1 MSKNGKSAQ
10 DGANGVAEPRTNRKI
25 RVAIVGVGNC
35 ASSLVQG
42 RYYYQDASP
51 DDFVPGLMHV
61 ELGGY
66 HVRDIEFVAAFDID
80 KNKVGKDLS
89 EAIYAKP
96 NNTYVFQQVPKLDV
110 KVDRGMTHDGL
121 GKYLSQIIEKAP
133 GPTADVVGIL
143 KERKV
148 DLVVSYLPVGSE
160 EATKWYVEQA
170 LKAGVGFINAI
181 PVFIG
186 REPYWQ
192 RRFAAE
198 GLPVI
203 GDDIKS
209 QVGATISHRVLTR
222 LFMDRGVRLDRTYQ
236 LNFGGNTDFLN
247 MLERER
253 LESKKISKTN
263 AVTSMLD
270 YELDPDD
277 IHVGPSDHVPWLK
290 DRKWCYIR
298 MEGTTFGD
306 VPLNAELKL
315 EVWDSP
321 NSAGV
326 ITDAIRCLKLGLDR
340 GLQGTLV
347 APSSYFMKSPP
358 IQIHDDIA
366 FNRVEAF
373 IKGEDSE
380 TLVGTETAKPKT
392 TRKLAASRRPVERD
406 VSASVTAGAGRA
418 APSIGH

>member
-1 MSKNGKSAQ
+1 MPASTTRRSTVTKTTARRVGR
-10 DGANGVAEPRTNRKI
+10 PTTRRRPI
-25 RVAIVGVGNC
+25 RVAIIGVGNC

-42 RYYYQDASP
+42 VHYYRNAKPGDSI
-51 DDFVPGLMHV
+51 PGLMHV
-61 ELGGY
+61 DLGGY
-66 HVRDIEFVAAFDID
+66 HLRDVEFVAAFDVD
-80 KNKVGKDLS
+80 RNKVGKDLAD
-89 EAIYAKP
+89 AIYAAP
-96 NNTYVFQQVPKLDV
+96 NNTYRFADVPKTGV
-110 KVDRGMTHDGL
+110 KVSRGMTHDGI
-121 GKYLSQIIEKAP
+121 GKYLSTVVKKAD
-133 GPTADVVGIL
+133 GPTDDIVTIL

-148 DLVVSYLPVGSE
+148 DVVVSYLPVGSE
-160 EATKWYVEQA
+160 EATKWYVEQV
-170 LKAGVGFINAI
+170 LDAGCAFINCI

-192 RRFAAE
+192 KRFADRK
-198 GLPVI
+198 LPII

-209 QVGATISHRVLTR
+209 QVGATITHRVLTR

-270 YELDPDD
+270 YPMDPNDV
-277 IHVGPSDHVPWLK
+277 HVGPSDYVPWLL

-306 VPLNAELKL
+306 VPLNAEVKL

-326 ITDAIRCLKLGLDR
+326 VIDAIRCCKLALDR
-340 GLQGTLV
+340 GLGGTIV

-358 IQIHDDIA
+358 QQIHDDIA
-366 FNRVEAF
+366 RQRVEAF
-373 IKGEDSE
+373 IAGRDNA
-380 TLVGTETAKPKT
+380 TLVGK
-392 TRKLAASRRPVERD
+392 AS
-406 VSASVTAGAGRA
+406 
-418 APSIGH
+418 